1 MSFHREEIPDGKYP
15 RRKPAYLTEKLVH
28 IRAALGLSQNGLVR
42 HLGLTAELGRE
53 TISGYEIGTIE
64 PPLPVLLA
72 YARAANVYVDALID
86 DELDLPLKLPGVKK
100 SEGVKRS
107 TASRSRKTVGHK

>member
-1 MSFHREEIPDGKYP
+1 MGKYP
-15 RRKPAYLTEKLVH
+15 RRKPARLTEKLVQ

-42 HLGLTAELGRE
+42 HLGLTDELVRE
-53 TISGYEIGTIE
+53 TISGYELGTIE

-86 DELDLPLKLPGVKK
+86 DEVDLPQRLPSAEK
-100 SEGVKRS
+100 SEGVKRRP
-107 TASRSRKTVGHK
+107 APRGRKTAGHR